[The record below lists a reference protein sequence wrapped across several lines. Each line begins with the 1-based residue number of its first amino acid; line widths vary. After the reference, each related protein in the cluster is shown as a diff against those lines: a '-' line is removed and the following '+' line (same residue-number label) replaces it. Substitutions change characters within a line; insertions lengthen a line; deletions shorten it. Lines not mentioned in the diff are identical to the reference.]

1 MVIAI
6 AFITGII
13 TYDNA
18 EFFRVAEAQVAEGY
32 TWNKTDCRTV
42 NYELPALT
50 FDSPIGKD
58 RICYKLEK

>member
-1 MVIAI
+1 MIIAI

-13 TYDNA
+13 GYDNA
-18 EFFRVAEAQVAEGY
+18 EFFKVAEAQVAEGY

-42 NYELPALT
+42 NSELPALT
-50 FDSPIGKD
+50 FETPLGEK